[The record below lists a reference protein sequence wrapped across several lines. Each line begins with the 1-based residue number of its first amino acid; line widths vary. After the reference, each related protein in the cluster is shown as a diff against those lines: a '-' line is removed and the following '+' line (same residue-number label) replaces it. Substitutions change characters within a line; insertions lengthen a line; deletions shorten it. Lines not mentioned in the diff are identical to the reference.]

1 MGIDNKRYR
10 GDYMA
15 RPFEGVFGNTAELRV
30 MEFLLPL
37 KELDF
42 NISELAD
49 EVGISRPTAT
59 KVVNK
64 FVEYNVM
71 KISRTQ
77 SGTTYYDLN
86 GDSPFVK
93 LFEDLNNL
101 IIEQMLDEDI
111 LNQIHDFWQSDI
123 KNSRIAGK
131 KPELIPDV
139 SEIIGSTE
147 LPWPSPSDKDYGGM
161 DVPFL
166 DDDQLY
172 GGGSNAAG

>member
-1 MGIDNKRYR
+1 MT
-10 GDYMA
+10 

-37 KELDF
+37 KDLDF
-42 NISELAD
+42 NISELAE

-71 KISRTQ
+71 KISRIQ

-86 GDSPFVK
+86 GDSPFVT

-101 IIEQMLDEDI
+101 IIEQILDEET
-111 LNQIHDFWQSDI
+111 LYQIHDLWQSD
-123 KNSRIAGK
+123 NNTSRAVKK
-131 KPELIPDV
+131 KPKILTNV
-139 SEIIGSTE
+139 SEMIVSTE
-147 LPWPSPSDKDYGGM
+147 LSWPRPSNREYGEV
-161 DVPFL
+161 DVPIL
-166 DDDQLY
+166 SGNQSY
-172 GGGSNAAG
+172 GGGSNVAG